1 MSKAQ
6 LFWIT
11 TPLWYIAA
19 FLASSE
25 GERLAC
31 MAFFAVSGVG
41 SAVSTLRELTHG

>member
-1 MSKAQ
+1 MTKAQ

-19 FLASSE
+19 SLASSE

-41 SAVSTLRELTHG
+41 SAISTLREMTHG